1 MAIAAGRLRHR
12 VRIEQRTLSQ
22 NELGG
27 VLEDW
32 QEVATVWAAIEPLS
46 GRELIAAQQVNSKV
60 TARLVIR
67 YRSDLLPE
75 MRLVHHKQGQDVI
88 YNPAAFL
95 EDKDSSLEYLTIPC
109 SRAIASRGVGV

>member
-22 NELGG
+22 NELGE

-95 EDKDSSLEYLTIPC
+95 EDKDSGLEYLTIPC
-109 SRAIASRGVGV
+109 SRDIASRGVGV

>member
-22 NELGG
+22 NELGE

-67 YRSDLLPE
+67 YRNDLLPE
-75 MRLVHHKQGQDVI
+75 MRLVHHKQGLDII
-88 YNPAAFL
+88 YNPVAFL
-95 EDKDSSLEYLTIPC
+95 EDKDSGLEYLTIPC
-109 SRAIASRGVGV
+109 SRGAGV